1 MKVLFTKSA
10 LSAGVGDFLYLFQ
23 EHSSTSVALKNDE
36 EHKQGLRRV
45 GVCGCVTAH
54 ASKGRAHL
62 DAAKYMKEAFDYN
75 GPLRTGV
82 MFPFVRNPP
91 YFVGPCFLCSCP
103 GVAAAGTREGRRQG
117 PGGCCVC
124 ADDSM

>member
-10 LSAGVGDFLYLFQ
+10 LSAGVGDFLYLFP

-36 EHKQGLRRV
+36 HKQGLRGGRLWLCDCTRLQGARSLGRCQV
-45 GVCGCVTAH
+45 HEGGVRLQRTA
-54 ASKGRAHL
+54 ADRC
-62 DAAKYMKEAFDYN
+62 D
-75 GPLRTGV
+75 V
-82 MFPFVRNPP
+82 PFVNPP
-91 YFVGPCFLCSCP
+91 YFAGPLCFLCSCP
-103 GVAAAGTREGRRQG
+103 GVAAAGTWEGRRQG